1 MTTISHTQLCAGLK
15 ISRARV
21 DQWLSRGFITLETE
35 TMSGRVRQ
43 WTERD
48 AITLAALKD
57 MAEANLPLEQV
68 APHIHSLTCRNQDA
82 YLVIYYG
89 PHRLI
94 PSSRRGDPAPN
105 STTVLS
111 ANGRKRHRGG
121 SCERDLGLCH
131 CAETLTGPMI
141 RADQPSGARR
151 NDRHPRRSRP
161 RLSSWRRRRMDGEA
175 NRT

>member
-1 MTTISHTQLCAGLK
+1 LLEVYPVTTISHTQLCAGLK

-48 AITLAALKD
+48 AIKLAALKD
-57 MAEANLPLEQV
+57 MADANLPLEQV
-68 APHIHSLTCRNQDA
+68 APHIHSLARRNQDA

-105 STTVLS
+105 ESELNGPEITVPGHLASDIFLGADLLNFLS
-111 ANGRKRHRGG
+111 KG
-121 SCERDLGLCH
+121 
-131 CAETLTGPMI
+131 
-141 RADQPSGARR
+141 GARVAIALPLHLITER
-151 NDRHPRRSRP
+151 VERIFV
-161 RLSSWRRRRMDGEA
+161 EA
-175 NRT
+175 GF